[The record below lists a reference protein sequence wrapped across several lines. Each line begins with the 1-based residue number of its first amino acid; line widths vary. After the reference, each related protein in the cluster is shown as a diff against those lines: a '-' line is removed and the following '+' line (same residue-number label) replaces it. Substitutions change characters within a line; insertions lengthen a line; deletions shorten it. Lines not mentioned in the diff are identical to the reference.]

1 MKQLDLLAAVSNHCQ
16 FVTHHLETTVWHFI
30 RKRKT
35 IWIFCCTAGTTF
47 QATSNVLLLH
57 MIRISF
63 CHIIL
68 RTRNCQRS
76 GSVRG
81 YQPSCWQRGPGRQS
95 NQKVNVQQLIQG
107 PNEGLWIWVL
117 KLGFTIRVAQVDR
130 CRRMQEACWC
140 QKFNKLVGQTLPL
153 SCHTAFSILNSVL
166 NCSRP
171 SHNTPAKQ
179 LVKTPQYP

>member
-1 MKQLDLLAAVSNHCQ
+1 
-16 FVTHHLETTVWHFI
+16 
-30 RKRKT
+30 
-35 IWIFCCTAGTTF
+35 
-47 QATSNVLLLH
+47 

-140 QKFNKLVGQTLPL
+140 QKFNELVGWTLPL
-153 SCHTAFSILNSVL
+153 SCHTAFSISNSWSYQY
-166 NCSRP
+166 SRTAMIILMNLWWWQILYHVGML
-171 SHNTPAKQ
+171 SHSF
-179 LVKTPQYP
+179 VKTSCGCIIM